1 VALVEVDL
9 KMAMVQLE
17 LLIKVLLVE
26 MVQMDQDNKVEE
38 EVVALILM
46 V

>member
-1 VALVEVDL
+1 MEVDL